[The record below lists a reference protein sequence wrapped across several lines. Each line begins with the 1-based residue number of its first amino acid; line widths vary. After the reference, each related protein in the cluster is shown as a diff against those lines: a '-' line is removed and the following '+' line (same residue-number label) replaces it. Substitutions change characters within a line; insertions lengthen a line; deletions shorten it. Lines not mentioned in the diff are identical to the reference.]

1 MTDTNAQTIV
11 ATAIPKITDE
21 FKGITDVSWYSSA
34 FFMTTAGFQST
45 WGKAYKYFP
54 LKVTFLTSIA
64 IFELGSLL
72 CGAAPTS
79 FILIIGRAIA
89 GIGGAGIGSGCYTI
103 LGKHHP
109 SSLSQVV
116 IEGGRS

>member
-1 MTDTNAQTIV
+1 M

-21 FKGITDVSWYSSA
+21 FHGLADVSWYSSA

-45 WGKAYKYFP
+45 WGKAYKYFA
-54 LKVTFLTSIA
+54 LKTTFLTSIT

-79 FILIIGRAIA
+79 FVLILGRAIS

-103 LGKHHP
+103 LGK
-109 SSLSQVV
+109 SDGARICLV
-116 IEGGRS
+116 INLELMGILF